1 MDTIICGATAYR
13 YWRTPPIVLYLAA
26 APVDSPALRRFAR
39 QDEILAFRS
48 DLAERL
54 PFLKE
59 CSGPSWRN
67 PGDSAKS
74 VRDAR
79 WLLAPSAEFPIDV
92 LTQNKRHR
100 RASRL
105 INPTLLQGDLPR
117 RSTQDITDELRVA
130 SPAFAML
137 QLAAHSSLIRTVLL
151 ASELCGT
158 YAVYHAPSPIADEL
172 QRLATRGRLGTF
184 GGWRPC
190 LDPDGR
196 ITDLWSREPL
206 ATPDDLLQMA
216 DEAAGKPGCATLRQ
230 AAELVIPNAASP
242 FETQAGILLGFSR
255 RRGGEG
261 FEGLTHNEK
270 IELSRDAR
278 LIAGRECCYCDLY
291 WPCGLDVECQSAQY
305 HDNMEGLLSDSDR
318 TAALSLM
325 GVNVLP
331 LTYDGLKDEKR
342 FAAFSSA
349 VAQALG
355 VEQKP
360 RTATQLKAMKRLR
373 SEVFAPWTTLP
384 DENFVECAP

>member
-1 MDTIICGATAYR
+1 
-13 YWRTPPIVLYLAA
+13 
-26 APVDSPALRRFAR
+26 
-39 QDEILAFRS
+39 
-48 DLAERL
+48 
-54 PFLKE
+54 
-59 CSGPSWRN
+59 
-67 PGDSAKS
+67 
-74 VRDAR
+74 
-79 WLLAPSAEFPIDV
+79 
-92 LTQNKRHR
+92 
-100 RASRL
+100 
-105 INPTLLQGDLPR
+105 
-117 RSTQDITDELRVA
+117 
-130 SPAFAML
+130 
-137 QLAAHSSLIRTVLL
+137 
-151 ASELCGT
+151 
-158 YAVYHAPSPIADEL
+158 
-172 QRLATRGRLGTF
+172 
-184 GGWRPC
+184 
-190 LDPDGR
+190 
-196 ITDLWSREPL
+196 
-206 ATPDDLLQMA
+206 MA